1 VAGQEQIL
9 TDVIYIERNG
19 GWMFK
24 GMTDKGKHE
33 MCVMLG
39 VPAGLQA
46 EVFLEAKNLGATVER
61 MTGMGLKVEVHGAK
75 PKERPRI
82 DLSKYMEI

>member
-1 VAGQEQIL
+1 M
-9 TDVIYIERNG
+9 TDVTYIERNG
-19 GWMFK
+19 GWVFK

-39 VPAGLQA
+39 VPAGLQGD
-46 EVFLEAKNLGATVER
+46 VFLETKDLGATVAR

-75 PKERPRI
+75 LKEKPRI
-82 DLSKYMEI
+82 DLSKYLG